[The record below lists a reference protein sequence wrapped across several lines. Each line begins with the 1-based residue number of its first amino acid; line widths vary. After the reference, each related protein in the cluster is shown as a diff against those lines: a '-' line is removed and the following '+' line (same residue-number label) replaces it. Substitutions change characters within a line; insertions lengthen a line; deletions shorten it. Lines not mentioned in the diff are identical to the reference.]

1 MPKRIF
7 VLILHLLL
15 IFMFSYVVMVNTA
28 LVSSI
33 NLFYNSMILRK
44 NCVINQKNI
53 ARKVKIIKSPLKSLG
68 ISF

>member
-7 VLILHLLL
+7 VLILHRLL
-15 IFMFSYVVMVNTA
+15 IFMFSYVAMVNTA

-44 NCVINQKNI
+44 NCIINQKKYCQKSENH
-53 ARKVKIIKSPLKSLG
+53 KKSP
-68 ISF
+68 